1 MAAVSNAPAS
11 LAVLDEAEPRGR
23 PGLEVR
29 ATDVARV
36 LRRGSRILDDVTLTI
51 EPGEVVAIIGT
62 SGAGKT
68 TLLDALA
75 GVHPASHG
83 TVRYDGL
90 DIAQHGRRFRTL
102 VGYVPQDDIIHKD
115 LAVETTLRYAARLR
129 LPDDRPAAI
138 DRAVQHTLATLDL
151 LDRASVR
158 VGSLSGGQRKRVSIA
173 AELLTRPRALFLD
186 EPTSGLDPGTARALM
201 TTLGRLA
208 GEGTTVVLTTH
219 NPDDLGRCDHIV
231 VLGRGGHLAFFGS
244 IDDALLFFGA
254 SCVTEIY
261 ELVADPTAAA
271 MAAQRFAGFRADP
284 EVARPAAPAAPDPAV
299 PEGRTSTGWS
309 ASWSARWAKGVR
321 QWAVLCRR
329 NLDVLRH
336 NRLTL
341 AIMLGAP
348 VLVVAMFALLFRSGA
363 FDAGQP
369 RAVAAVSITYWLA
382 FASFFFGLTYGLL
395 QIVTEAAILRR
406 ERLVNLGVVPYL
418 LAKVTVLV
426 PVLLAVNVA
435 MLVVLRATG
444 RLPEGDT
451 ELYVALT
458 ITLLLDAVVALTL
471 GLLASA
477 AVTDPSHATLAL
489 PLLCFPAVL
498 FSGAVLPVA
507 AMAGVGRA
515 ISVVTSDRWAF
526 EALGRQLGLD
536 GLLSHDGSGHG
547 PQLLA
552 EHGGSFSGGAAG
564 PLVAMV
570 LFGIVFLASTH
581 YAIVRRTTP

>member
-1 MAAVSNAPAS
+1 
-11 LAVLDEAEPRGR
+11 
-23 PGLEVR
+23 
-29 ATDVARV
+29 
-36 LRRGSRILDDVTLTI
+36 
-51 EPGEVVAIIGT
+51 
-62 SGAGKT
+62 
-68 TLLDALA
+68 
-75 GVHPASHG
+75 
-83 TVRYDGL
+83 
-90 DIAQHGRRFRTL
+90 
-102 VGYVPQDDIIHKD
+102 
-115 LAVETTLRYAARLR
+115 
-129 LPDDRPAAI
+129 
-138 DRAVQHTLATLDL
+138 
-151 LDRASVR
+151 
-158 VGSLSGGQRKRVSIA
+158 
-173 AELLTRPRALFLD
+173 
-186 EPTSGLDPGTARALM
+186 
-201 TTLGRLA
+201 
-208 GEGTTVVLTTH
+208 
-219 NPDDLGRCDHIV
+219 
-231 VLGRGGHLAFFGS
+231 
-244 IDDALLFFGA
+244 
-254 SCVTEIY
+254 
-261 ELVADPTAAA
+261 
-271 MAAQRFAGFRADP
+271 
-284 EVARPAAPAAPDPAV
+284 
-299 PEGRTSTGWS
+299 
-309 ASWSARWAKGVR
+309 
-321 QWAVLCRR
+321 
-329 NLDVLRH
+329 
-336 NRLTL
+336 
-341 AIMLGAP
+341 
-348 VLVVAMFALLFRSGA
+348 MFALLFRSGA

>member
-1 MAAVSNAPAS
+1 MQAT
-11 LAVLDEAEPRGR
+11 
-23 PGLEVR
+23 GL
-29 ATDVARV
+29 ARV

-51 EPGEVVAIIGT
+51 EPGEVVGIIGT

-102 VGYVPQDDIIHKD
+102 VGYVPQDDIIHRD

-129 LPDDRPAAI
+129 LPDDRPDAI
-138 DRAVQHTLATLDL
+138 DRAVRHTLETLDL
-151 LDRASVR
+151 LDRSAVR

-201 TTLGRLA
+201 STLGRLA
-208 GEGTTVVLTTH
+208 GDGTTVAFTTH
-219 NPDDLGRCDHIV
+219 NPDDLSHCDRIV
-231 VLGRGGHLAFFGS
+231 VLGRGGRLTFHGTIDDALAFFGVS
-244 IDDALLFFGA
+244 RI
-254 SCVTEIY
+254 TEIY
-261 ELVADPTAAA
+261 ELVADPSDAG
-271 MAAQRFAGFRADP
+271 MAAERFARFRADP
-284 EVARPAAPAAPDPAV
+284 EVARPEPAAATPPAT
-299 PEGRTSTGWS
+299 PEGRASIGWS
-309 ASWSARWAKGVR
+309 AKWSVGVR

-329 NLDVLRH
+329 NLDVLTH

-348 VLVVAMFALLFRSGA
+348 ALVVAMFALLFQSGA
-363 FDAGQP
+363 FDTAQP

-382 FASFFFGLTYGLL
+382 FAAFFFGLTYGLL

-426 PVLLAVNVA
+426 PVLLGVNVA

-444 RLPEGDT
+444 RLPEGDVK
-451 ELYVALT
+451 LYVALT
-458 ITLLLDAVVALTL
+458 VALLVDAVVALTL

-526 EALGRQLGLD
+526 EALGRELGLEA
-536 GLLSHDGSGHG
+536 LLAHDGSGHG
-547 PQLLA
+547 QQLLA
-552 EHGGSFSGGAAG
+552 EHGGTFSGSATG
-564 PLVAMV
+564 PVVAML
-570 LFGIVFLASTH
+570 LFGIVFLVGTH
-581 YAIVRRTTP
+581 QAIVRRTTP